1 VKSRRV
7 AKRKAHKE
15 FAMSKPKILVTG
27 ATGKTGMPTALGLL
41 EKGHPVRALVRSI
54 GPRAERL
61 RDSGAEIV
69 VGSLESYR
77 DLEVAM
83 TGVVRAYFCPPLEP
97 GTLRRAA
104 LFVAAAQEAKLEAVV
119 QLSQWVA
126 DAVHPAV
133 HAREKWLTNRVIS
146 WLPDI
151 GIITIQ
157 PGWFADNYFA
167 VIGQAAQFGLFG
179 LPLGQGLNAP
189 PSNEDIAR
197 VIVTC
202 LVNPAPHIGKA
213 YRPTGPR
220 LLAPNEIADAIG
232 KALNRRVRYQDV
244 PLPMFLKAA
253 SSLGISEFVVSQ
265 LYWFLQDYQGNA
277 FGVGAPTG
285 VVEEVAGSAPEDFA
299 SIAKRYV
306 TASPDAVR
314 GLAGALREVS
324 GLLAALLARKP
335 NIGRI
340 EARLG
345 APHVD
350 SFTLANESSAW
361 MATHAGPGRSSN
373 ELADRSACSP
383 MAQPSPSSSL
393 MRR

>member
-1 VKSRRV
+1 
-7 AKRKAHKE
+7 
-15 FAMSKPKILVTG
+15 MSKPKILVTG
-27 ATGKTGMPTALGLL
+27 ATGKTGVSTTLGLL
-41 EKGHPVRALVRSI
+41 EKGFPARALVRKI
-54 GPRAERL
+54 DARAERL
-61 RDSGAEIV
+61 RAGGAEIL

-83 TGVVRAYFCPPLEP
+83 KGVVRAYFCPPLEP

-133 HAREKWLTNRVIS
+133 HAREKWLTNRVLS
-146 WLPDI
+146 WAPHI
-151 GIITIQ
+151 GVITIQ

-167 VIGQAAQFGLFG
+167 VMGQVAQFGLFG

-197 VIVTC
+197 VIVAC

-220 LLAPNEIADAIG
+220 LLAPNGIAEAMG
-232 KALNRRVRYQDV
+232 QALNRRVKYQDV

-253 SSLGISEFVVSQ
+253 ASLGISEFVVSQ

-277 FGVGAPTG
+277 FGLGAPTG
-285 VVEEVAGSAPEDFA
+285 VVEEVAGLAPEDFA
-299 SIAKRYV
+299 SIARRYV
-306 TASPDAVR
+306 AASPVAVR
-314 GLAGALREVS
+314 GLTGALREVS

-335 NIGRI
+335 DVSRI

-350 SFTLANESSAW
+350 GYVLAKESSGW

-373 ELADRSACSP
+373 ELADLSA
-383 MAQPSPSSSL
+383 
-393 MRR
+393 RG